1 MTQKNSEMISAH
13 LELQL
18 HGLQGGGGL
27 DGPGASLLCYLGISI
42 IFGKI

>member
-18 HGLQGGGGL
+18 HGLQGGRGL